1 MIDFILASG
10 SPRRKELLELMGLEF
25 KVIVSQADED
35 SVSKDLKP
43 ELYVQELA
51 LLKASATAKEVL
63 RNKNAVIISADTIV
77 TLDGQ
82 ILGKPKDEDDAFN
95 MLSKLSGREH
105 EVCE

>member
-63 RNKNAVIISADTIV
+63 RNKPEKNKWSE
-77 TLDGQ
+77 
-82 ILGKPKDEDDAFN
+82 DEQNETSNRAFYET
-95 MLSKLSGREH
+95 GG
-105 EVCE
+105 